1 MSVCQRIIATLLAVL
16 ALFLITSAL
25 SWYSF
30 TTVSQQVQVVIN
42 EASPR
47 VFSSGQLR
55 ADLAQTRYVLLDY
68 ISGQRNG
75 DATAIDSTLA
85 ELHSQINNEL
95 ATLAR
100 LEHGSDAVQQIQSL
114 TASVFQSASTLIQE
128 KQHYWQQ
135 LNQQAGQAKA
145 FKYLSEEL
153 VYTFEDLLDEEFRYA
168 FLKVV
173 RPLRDDSLFL
183 ASKVRA
189 LLQLQDADNARTA
202 LTEIEASIKALDQV
216 VAQVAAIDR
225 EAHEAIVESWQP
237 YRNQLLDADKTL
249 QSHVAALA
257 ALQRSKAQLHK
268 IEQQVTLNE
277 QQLNRFIDSALAQAV
292 TIGQQTNATIIK
304 GEWLIAAGTVL
315 AMLCSLLFG
324 YRLVS
329 HIRNALGLVVEG
341 VSQISAGNL
350 THVIVLEGHDELA
363 DLAEKT
369 NTLSTQLNQLVGQI
383 STAVTDVQQ
392 AAGISA
398 TISTQTLAGVEQQ
411 SQQSTRLATIASQM
425 EASARDVAGHA
436 HQTLDDAIEA
446 EATLASSHQA
456 LIDNSQAMEGLA
468 SQVTTS
474 MGDVSALAEHAEA
487 ISNVIHVI
495 KEIAGQINLLA
506 LNAAIEAARAG
517 ESGRGFSVVADEVRS
532 LANRTQGSI
541 SSIEEMVITLQTG
554 AQQSTASMSRC
565 SEGAHRCSE
574 QENQNNQSLGQVAA
588 AVRRIREMNTQVAT
602 ATDQQNATVEDI
614 SHSLL
619 EINQIMADTTQGA
632 EQATEQ
638 SQRLLSL
645 SGELSQLVL
654 RFRLEP

>member
-55 ADLAQTRYVLLDY
+55 AELAQTRYVLLDY

-189 LLQLQDADNARTA
+189 LLLLQNADKARTA
-202 LTEIEASIKALDQV
+202 LAEVEASIKTLDKV
-216 VAQVAAIDR
+216 VTQVAAIDR

-237 YRNQLLDADKTL
+237 YRSQLLDADKTL

-277 QQLNRFIDSALAQAV
+277 QQLNRFMDSALAQAA
-292 TIGQQTNATIIK
+292 TIGQQTHATIIK

-329 HIRNALGLVVEG
+329 HIRHALGLVVEG
-341 VSQISAGNL
+341 VTQISAGNL
-350 THVIVLEGHDELA
+350 AHVIVLEGHDELA
-363 DLAEKT
+363 DLAQKT

-468 SQVTTS
+468 SQVTAS

-517 ESGRGFSVVADEVRS
+517 DSGRGFSVVADEVRS